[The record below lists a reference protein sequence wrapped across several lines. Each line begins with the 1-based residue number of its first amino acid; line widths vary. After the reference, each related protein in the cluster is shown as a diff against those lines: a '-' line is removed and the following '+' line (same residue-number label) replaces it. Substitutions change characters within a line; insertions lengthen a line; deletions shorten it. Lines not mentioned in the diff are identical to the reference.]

1 MVLWTGADTKEGRKM
16 EDTALVAD
24 PDPSPT
30 YPPFAVR
37 RSASSL
43 RAAPTAR
50 SNSQSSRPANGG
62 RNESHMD
69 IDYFNYRPVNRMGN
83 LRRDVDRKS
92 KTRASGRFEMS
103 SHPPDLN
110 DEPTLGQILIDG
122 ATVAMLAATLWLLW
136 LWAAAL
142 E

>member
-1 MVLWTGADTKEGRKM
+1 MD
-16 EDTALVAD
+16 DTALVAD

-30 YPPFAVR
+30 YPSLAVR

-62 RNESHMD
+62 RNATLLDS
-69 IDYFNYRPVNRMGN
+69 DY
-83 LRRDVDRKS
+83 RDVFGRQSWANDL
-92 KTRASGRFEMS
+92 RAFERRARGLEDAPLERVPRPLRAD
-103 SHPPDLN
+103 PPDLIE
-110 DEPTLGQILIDG
+110 EPTIGQILIDG
-122 ATVAMLAATLWLLW
+122 ATIAMLAATLWLLW